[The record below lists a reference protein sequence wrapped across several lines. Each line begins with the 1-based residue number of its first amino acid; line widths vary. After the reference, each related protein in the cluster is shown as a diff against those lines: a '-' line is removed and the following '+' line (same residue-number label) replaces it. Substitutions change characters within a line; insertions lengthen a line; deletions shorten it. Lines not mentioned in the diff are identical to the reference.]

1 MANPTGSEAAA
12 SAVMDR
18 EHQVQTELLAALCS
32 AVERGEGARE
42 VQEILD
48 QLRAYSSAHF
58 MSEELLMRLGS
69 YDDYDDHV
77 ADHVRMMDELDAV
90 LACHRAGQPDLMLQ
104 KTRAIDGFLR
114 QHIATRDARFA
125 VWAPVRRG

>member
-1 MANPTGSEAAA
+1 MANPSGNEAAA
-12 SAVMDR
+12 SAVMER
-18 EHQVQTELLAALCS
+18 EHQVQIGLLAALS
-32 AVERGEGARE
+32 GAVERGEEARE

-90 LACHRAGQPDLMLQ
+90 LACHRAGQPELMLQ

-114 QHIATRDARFA
+114 QHIAARDARFA
-125 VWAPVRRG
+125 EWTPAHRP